1 MRRNGRMNEHYFL
14 WLLQQ
19 VEWHEI
25 DAYKYKD
32 LLLEL
37 HTITFT
43 WLIDRDANRASKG
56 LGLRYEWN
64 HTFDGDGEP
73 CSVLEMLIALARDW
87 EHELTY
93 DFHKGDRSALWFW
106 VMLENLGLL
115 DSYHTEDLVHSWLVR
130 DFDYDGVGSPFPLK
144 KAHRDQ
150 RNLEIW
156 LQVNDFV
163 MENVEI

>member
-1 MRRNGRMNEHYFL
+1 MNGNGVKNYFL

-19 VEWHEI
+19 VEWYEI
-25 DAYKYKD
+25 DTYEYKD
-32 LLLEL
+32 LLWDLFNME
-37 HTITFT
+37 FT
-43 WLIDRDANRASKG
+43 WVIDRDANRASKG
-56 LGLRYEWN
+56 LGLRYEFN
-64 HTFDGDGEP
+64 RTFKYNKP
-73 CSVLEMLIALARDW
+73 CSVLEMLIALSRDW

-93 DFHKGDRSALWFW
+93 DFQKGDRSSLWFW
-106 VMLENLGLL
+106 VMLENLDIL
-115 DSYHTEDLVHSWLVR
+115 DAYHVEDIVHSWLVR
-130 DFDYDGVGSPFPLK
+130 DFDYNGVGSPFPLK